1 METNLNTESN
11 TKEKQERVQG
21 AKLWQVVLLML
32 ISAVLAAVIV
42 IVVLLSGKT
51 QYAIVDISDGSD
63 ASRISTLLKTIDKYY
78 YFADEAPSNEELLDF
93 ASHEIVNRLGD
104 PYTSYFTDEE
114 YEAFRNEINGNY
126 KGIGVLVSFA
136 EGKGLKVERCYEGN
150 PAYIAGVRD
159 GDIITKADGVDLAPL
174 DINSANEYLK
184 GEDGSTVKLTV
195 LRDGKEMEFSAK
207 RGDVAVKRVYTEMLE
222 NNIGYLRI
230 ESFTGNAEEEFD
242 AALDGLLGSGIDS
255 LIIDLRNNPGGYL
268 DSVVKICDR
277 ILPECKITTIEGNM
291 SQKPVVYSSTAE
303 EKLSIPFVVLVNE
316 NSASASEIFASAVQ
330 DNNAGQIIGTNTFGK
345 GIVQSNLDFK
355 NGMGH
360 LKLTTDV
367 YRTPAGNLIH
377 GIGVAPDIEIIQA
390 DELKLL
396 DPYFIMKDYRDK
408 DLVLKVA
415 IDFLM
420 K

>member
-1 METNLNTESN
+1 MEMNVKDESGV
-11 TKEKQERVQG
+11 KRSKERVQG

-32 ISAVLAAVIV
+32 LSAVLAAIIV
-42 IVVLLSGKT
+42 IAVLLSGKT
-51 QYAIVDISDGSD
+51 QYAIVDTANGSD
-63 ASRISTLLKTIDKYY
+63 ASRISALLNAIDKYY

-93 ASHEIVNRLGD
+93 ASHEIVNKLGD

-114 YEAFRNEINGNY
+114 YEAFRNDINGNY
-126 KGIGVLVSFA
+126 KGIGVLVSFV
-136 EGKGLKVERCYEGN
+136 ENKGLKVERCYENN
-150 PAYIAGVRD
+150 PAYLAGVRD
-159 GDIITKADGVDLAPL
+159 GDIITRADGVDLAPL
-174 DINSANEYLK
+174 NIESANEYLK
-184 GEDGSTVKLTV
+184 GEDGTTVKLTV

-207 RGDVAVKRVYTEMLE
+207 RGDVTVKRVYTETLE

-230 ESFTGNAEEEFD
+230 ESFTGNAETEFD
-242 AALDGLLGSGIDS
+242 EALDTLLGSGIKS

-268 DSVVKICDR
+268 DSVAKICDR

-291 SQKPVVYSSTAE
+291 SEKPVVYSSTDE

-330 DNNAGQIIGTNTFGK
+330 DNKAGTIIGVNTFGK
-345 GIVQSNLDFK
+345 GIVQSNLDFA

-360 LKLTTDV
+360 LKITTDV

-377 GIGVAPDIEIIQA
+377 GIGVAPDIEVIQA
-390 DELKLL
+390 DELKPL

-408 DLVLKVA
+408 DLVLKAA